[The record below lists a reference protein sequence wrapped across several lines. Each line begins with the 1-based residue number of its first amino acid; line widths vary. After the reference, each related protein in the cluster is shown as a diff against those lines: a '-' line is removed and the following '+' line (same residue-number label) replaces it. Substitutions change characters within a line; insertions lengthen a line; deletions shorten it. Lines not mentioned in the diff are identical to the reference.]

1 MKLALIGGGNMGGA
15 LLRALVSTG
24 TLSGDEIL
32 VVEPD
37 PEKRQLLQSQTG
49 CAVKV
54 KADADLREAGVLLL
68 AVKPQASEGV
78 MKEMKPFLESDQL
91 VISVM
96 AGVSLSTLEK
106 GLGHSRLVRAMPNTP
121 ALIGEG
127 MSVFYAAHGVEK
139 GSREWVRELF
149 SACGTCLE
157 VNLEDA
163 VDAATAVSGSGPAY
177 LYFLAEQM
185 IESARDLGFDSKQ
198 AELLVRQTLK
208 GAVLLMYQQQVP
220 AEELRR
226 WVTSPGGTTEAAL
239 KSFSSAGVD
248 DHLRKG
254 IGEAYRRALEL
265 SGA

>member
-15 LLRALVSTG
+15 LLCALVSTG

-37 PEKRQLLQSQTG
+37 PVKRQLLQSQTG

-54 KADADLREAGVLLL
+54 KVDADLRKAGVLLL

-78 MKEMKPFLESDQL
+78 MKEMKPFLESGQL

-149 SACGTCLE
+149 SACGVCL
-157 VNLEDA
+157 D
-163 VDAATAVSGSGPAY
+163 T
-177 LYFLAEQM
+177 
-185 IESARDLGFDSKQ
+185 
-198 AELLVRQTLK
+198 
-208 GAVLLMYQQQVP
+208 
-220 AEELRR
+220 
-226 WVTSPGGTTEAAL
+226 
-239 KSFSSAGVD
+239 
-248 DHLRKG
+248 
-254 IGEAYRRALEL
+254 
-265 SGA
+265 